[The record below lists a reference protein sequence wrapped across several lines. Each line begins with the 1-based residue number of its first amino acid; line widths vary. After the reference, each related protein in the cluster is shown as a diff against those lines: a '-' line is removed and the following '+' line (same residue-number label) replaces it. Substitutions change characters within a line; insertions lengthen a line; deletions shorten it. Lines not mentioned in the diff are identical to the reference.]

1 MQRRTLLLLGGAA
14 AVAVGGAILLAPDR
28 AGEPVPPAGA
38 GLAFPG
44 LAQRLA
50 GAARIEVQKPD
61 QTLVVQ
67 REGERWVLPHKAG
80 YPVRPEKVRELL
92 VGLTELRL
100 AEPRTADPAQ
110 LDRLGL
116 DDPAKPGSTALLLR
130 VLDAGGAP
138 VAELVV
144 GRRRVRTQGNVPESV
159 YVRRPAETQSWLAE
173 GRLPVDADPDLWL
186 DRDIA
191 NLPAARIRRL
201 EARREGADP
210 VVLARPEADPE
221 APLAVLAPAD
231 LPGAPDELMLDEIVR
246 AFEFLTFLEVRPAGE
261 VPGAAL
267 GEGRFG
273 LTEELAVVVTPHRD
287 GETLWIRLKAEGG
300 TEEAR
305 RLAARWDGWAYQVG
319 AWKEKAFLP
328 RPEDLRSAA
337 EPPAEGPGGDAAT
350 GAAPGPAGTPA
361 ALDAAPGTPAAPE
374 TAPPGTPAAG
384 ARR

>member
-1 MQRRTLLLLGGAA
+1 MQRRTLVLLGGAA
-14 AVAVGGAILLAPDR
+14 AVAVGGAILLAPDQ

-67 REGERWVLPHKAG
+67 RAGERWVLPDKAG
-80 YPVRPEKVRELL
+80 YPVRPERVRELL

-116 DDPAKPGSTALLLR
+116 ENPAKPGSTALLLR
-130 VLDAGGAP
+130 VLDGGGAP
-138 VAELVV
+138 IAELVV

-201 EARREGADP
+201 EARREGAEP
-210 VVLARPEADPE
+210 VVLARPEADAE
-221 APLAVLAPAD
+221 APLAVVAPAD
-231 LPGAPDELMLDEIVR
+231 LPGAPDELILDEIVR

-261 VPGAAL
+261 APGAAL

-273 LTEELAVVVTPHRD
+273 LTEDLAVVVTPHRE
-287 GETLWIRLKAEGG
+287 GETLWIRLRAEGA

-328 RPEDLRSAA
+328 RPEDLRSAEPA
-337 EPPAEGPGGDAAT
+337 GAPPAEAPAADAP
-350 GAAPGPAGTPA
+350 AADPPPADLPPAGT
-361 ALDAAPGTPAAPE
+361 T
-374 TAPPGTPAAG
+374 
-384 ARR
+384 R